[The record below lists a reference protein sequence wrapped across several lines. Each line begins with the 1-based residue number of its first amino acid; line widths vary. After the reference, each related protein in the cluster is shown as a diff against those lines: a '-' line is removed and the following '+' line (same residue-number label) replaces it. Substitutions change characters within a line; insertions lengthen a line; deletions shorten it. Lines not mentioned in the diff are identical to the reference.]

1 METPCLCF
9 SAVATLLLGHLP
21 NIYSMWSALF
31 LFEDQKHQ
39 IEFDSFCQKVLM
51 LGVKFQG
58 SGYNEL
64 QHFSE
69 ILLV

>member
-1 METPCLCF
+1 
-9 SAVATLLLGHLP
+9 
-21 NIYSMWSALF
+21 MWSALF

-58 SGYNEL
+58 LGYNEL